1 MKEFIDE
8 LIKAIPTSLYRFF
21 IGLTVIVGLLMLYV
35 FVSKIEDWIEDIDQ
49 RRRKYDRVLTDEDY
63 IENDDLTSAEFLSK
77 REMTPVEREMKA
89 YRGLRLVKVEHGL
102 KRTEENKKLGIT
114 RLNDIIYTY
123 MFEYS
128 DKESIVFDN
137 IMQTININSSCIDI
151 KLLELLHKRTQEL
164 GWNSETWRD
173 WNQTYEA

>member
-1 MKEFIDE
+1 MKEFIEE
-8 LIKAIPTSLYRFF
+8 LIRVIPTSVYNFLISFAII
-21 IGLTVIVGLLMLYV
+21 IGLMILYV
-35 FVSKIEDWIEDIDQ
+35 GVSKIEDWIEEREQ
-49 RRRKYDRVLTDEDY
+49 RRRKYDKVLTDKDY

-77 REMTPVEREMKA
+77 REMTPVEKEMKV

-123 MFEYS
+123 KVDYN

-137 IMQTININSSCIDI
+137 IMQTININSSCVDM
-151 KLLELLHKRTQEL
+151 KLFELLRKRTEEL
-164 GWNSETWRD
+164 GWVSET
-173 WNQTYEA
+173 

>member
-1 MKEFIDE
+1 MI
-8 LIKAIPTSLYRFF
+8 
-21 IGLTVIVGLLMLYV
+21 LYV
-35 FVSKIEDWIEDIDQ
+35 GVSKIEDWIEEREQ
-49 RRRKYDRVLTDEDY
+49 RRRKYDKVLTDKDY

-77 REMTPVEREMKA
+77 REMTPVEKEMKV

-123 MFEYS
+123 KVDYN

-137 IMQTININSSCIDI
+137 IMQTININSSCVDM
-151 KLLELLHKRTQEL
+151 KLFELLRKRTEEL
-164 GWNSETWRD
+164 GWVSET
-173 WNQTYEA
+173 